1 MHEGVAR
8 KMVPAGRALQLTVGN
23 ILLVAEIRH
32 NALDIALDQGTVA
45 ALLVLEEAGAA
56 LAQHIDTPLRC
67 GATRELAPA
76 SASAGCRAAW

>member
-1 MHEGVAR
+1 
-8 KMVPAGRALQLTVGN
+8 MVPAGRALQLTVGN

-56 LAQHIDTPLRC
+56 LA
-67 GATRELAPA
+67 
-76 SASAGCRAAW
+76 